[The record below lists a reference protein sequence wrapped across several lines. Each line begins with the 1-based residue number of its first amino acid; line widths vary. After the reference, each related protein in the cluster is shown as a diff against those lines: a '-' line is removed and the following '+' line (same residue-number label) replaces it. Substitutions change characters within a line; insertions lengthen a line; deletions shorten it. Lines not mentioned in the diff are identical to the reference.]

1 MSLLNELIL
10 QHNPSDENEWKQAMR
25 ESMQIIALSGLY
37 RGNFFENAAF
47 YGGTCLRIFHGL
59 ERFSEDMDFSLLH
72 ADENFSLEKWFD
84 HLQLEFKAAG
94 TTIEIERKSKT
105 QKSMIE
111 SAFLKSDTKEYALH
125 LKSEKHLKITI
136 EVDKNPPL
144 RFETENK
151 LLLQPFSFFVQSFT
165 LPSLFAGKMHA
176 LLFRSWKNRV
186 KGRDWYDFEWY
197 IRKGVALD
205 LQHFNERSVQSGHL
219 QNYIDRQQLH
229 KLLINKINVL
239 NFKSAKDDVGP
250 FLKSS
255 DNLEIWSPEYF
266 IALVEKMKIA

>member
-1 MSLLNELIL
+1 MSLLNEMIL

-59 ERFSEDMDFSLLH
+59 DRFSEDMDFSLLH
-72 ADENFSLEKWFD
+72 ADEKFTLENWFND
-84 HLQLEFKAAG
+84 LQLEFKAAG
-94 TTIEIERKSKT
+94 TSVEFERKNKTSK
-105 QKSMIE
+105 SFIE

-125 LKSEKHLKITI
+125 LKSEKQLKIKI

-144 RFETENK
+144 KFTTENK

-219 QNYIDRQQLH
+219 KNYIDRQQLH